1 MSFAAGGSLVA
12 AESILALTP
21 IAIKKTPL
29 SHNAA
34 IWSRILSSGALGY
47 LFSKDRHIHKG
58 EAAGSLGLGLTNL
71 LHIASSYESFRH
83 LPAGQAMSLLY
94 TYPMWILV
102 FDSLFGSKSIGARD
116 YLYIGLAAV
125 GSLFLN
131 ADPGTAASSPLVQK
145 PDSRWGIAMGLL
157 MAVTEA
163 GMHTIL
169 RGLGWT
175 DPAKSVWVVNGSAAG
190 WMAVATAAQAAL
202 TGGKVDD
209 FGLRGGTW
217 WDALWLTAFH
227 SLTMF
232 SGYWLRFFAVPRLSV
247 VTYSI
252 LSYAGLLASYL
263 FGLFFLGE
271 RPGWKSLIG
280 AVMILVSGILLNIKI
295 EDDEGSDQ
303 SKDQNKG
310 KQTE

>member
-1 MSFAAGGSLVA
+1 MALAGGSLVA

-29 SHNAA
+29 GHNAA
-34 IWSRILSSGALGY
+34 IWSRVLSSGALGY

-58 EAAGSLGLGLTNL
+58 EAAGSVGLGLTNL

-102 FDSLFGSKSIGARD
+102 FDSLFGSKSIVARD

-131 ADPGTAASSPLVQK
+131 ADPGTAAPSPLVQK

-190 WMAVATAAQAAL
+190 WMAVATAAQTVL
-202 TGGKVDD
+202 TGEKFDD
-209 FGLRGGTW
+209 FGLQSGTW
-217 WDALWLTAFH
+217 LDALWLTAFH

-232 SGYWLRFFAVPRLSV
+232 SGYWMRFYAVPRLSV

-280 AVMILVSGILLNIKI
+280 AAMILISGILLNINV
-295 EDDEGSDQ
+295 DGQGS

>member
-1 MSFAAGGSLVA
+1 MAAVAGGSLVA

-34 IWSRILSSGALGY
+34 IWSRVLSSGALGY

-58 EAAGSLGLGLTNL
+58 EAAGSIGLGLANL

-131 ADPGTAASSPLVQK
+131 ADPGKAAASPLVQK

-190 WMAVATAAQAAL
+190 WMAVATAAQAVM
-202 TGGKVDD
+202 TGSVDD

-217 WDALWLTAFH
+217 WDAAWLTGFH

-232 SGYWLRFFAVPRLSV
+232 SGYWLRFYAVPRLSV

-280 AVMILVSGILLNIKI
+280 AVMILISGILLNIKV
-295 EDDEGSDQ
+295 EDVEKETGP

>member
-1 MSFAAGGSLVA
+1 MSFVAGGSLVA

-34 IWSRILSSGALGY
+34 IWSRILSSGVLGF
-47 LFSKDRHIHKG
+47 LLSKDRHIHKG
-58 EAAGSLGLGLTNL
+58 EAAGSIGLGLANL

-94 TYPMWILV
+94 TYPLWILV

-116 YLYIGLAAV
+116 YLYIGIAAV

-131 ADPGTAASSPLVQK
+131 ADPGTAAASPLVQK
-145 PDSRWGIAMGLL
+145 PDSRWGVLMGLL

-175 DPAKSVWVVNGSAAG
+175 DPAKSVWVVNGSATG
-190 WMAVATAAQAAL
+190 WMAVATAAQAL
-202 TGGKVDD
+202 FGGVGSVDD

-227 SLTMF
+227 SITMF

-280 AVMILVSGILLNIKI
+280 AAMILVSGIFLNIKAG
-295 EDDEGSDQ
+295 DE
-303 SKDQNKG
+303 
-310 KQTE
+310 EVV